1 MLIIEDTKLDYSDVL
16 IVPQRADKSTSITSR
31 RDVNI
36 TREFTFPHAKV
47 NWKGVPI
54 ISANMDTVST
64 FNASYVM
71 AERMMLTAIHKFYTV
86 DDWKV
91 SLKLPTHNPTYI
103 IPTFGIREED
113 KQKMKDVFQAHRECG
128 KEQMWLCLDVPNG
141 YTETFLDAIK
151 EARTLF
157 PKLIIIAGNVATPNM
172 AEAIIMAGADI
183 VKVGIGPG
191 NNCETRKVTGIG
203 YPMLSCNI
211 ECSNAV
217 KGLGGWIIADGGCS
231 TSGDIVKALASSDGF
246 VMVGSMLGAHDEN
259 TSFENIVWEET
270 KAFTGN
276 SNASDVYKVITG
288 NTSSDTTIKVP
299 KFAKVYGM
307 SSTTAMEKHY
317 GEIPKYKTSEGSTSL
332 VPYRGP
338 LVNTLDQI
346 TGGLNSALTYVGATQ
361 LKHLNKRT
369 TFIKV
374 NRQHGGTYE
383 QFKV

>member
-1 MLIIEDTKLDYSDVL
+1 MLIIEDIKLDYSDVL

-36 TREFTFPHAKV
+36 TREFTFPHSKV
-47 NWKGVPI
+47 SWRGVPI

-64 FNASYVM
+64 FNAAYVM

-91 SLKLPTHNPTYI
+91 SLKLSTHNPTYI

-113 KQKMKDVFQAHRECG
+113 NQKMKDVFQAHRDCG

-141 YTETFLDAIK
+141 YTETFLDAVK
-151 EARTLF
+151 EARDLF

-172 AEAIIMAGADI
+172 AEAIIMAGADV
-183 VKVGIGPG
+183 VKIGIGG
-191 NNCETRKVTGIG
+191 GSGCTTRKMTGVG

-217 KGLGGWIIADGGCS
+217 KGLGGWIVADGGCNEPA
-231 TSGDIVKALASSDGF
+231 DVIKALASGDGF
-246 VMVGSMLGAHDEN
+246 VMIGGMLSAHEEN
-259 TSFENIVWEET
+259 TSEENIVYDLIPDP
-270 KAFTGN
+270 
-276 SNASDVYKVITG
+276 SS
-288 NTSSDTTIKVP
+288 TSSNSLKIQIP
-299 KFAKVYGM
+299 KFAKFYGM
-307 SSTTAMEKHY
+307 SSTTAMEKY
-317 GEIPKYKTSEGSTSL
+317 YVEIPDYKTSEGSTSL
-332 VPYRGP
+332 IPFRGK
-338 LVNTLDQI
+338 LSNTLNQI
-346 TGGLNSALTYVGATQ
+346 TGGLNSALTYVGATK

-374 NRQHGGTYE
+374 NNQRNKIYDN
-383 QFKV
+383 FNI